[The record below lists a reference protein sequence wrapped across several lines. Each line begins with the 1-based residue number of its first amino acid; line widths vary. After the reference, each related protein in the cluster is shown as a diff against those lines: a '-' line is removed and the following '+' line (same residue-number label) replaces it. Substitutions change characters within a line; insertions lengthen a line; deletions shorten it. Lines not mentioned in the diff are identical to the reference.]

1 MCVSVYICDGLIQ
14 GVNTVTPVPVPV
26 PVPDLSGD
34 GDGASVLPGRRFAR
48 VRGRFPVP
56 VPDSDLLIGDQAVV
70 LEFPKG
76 VEAFAQVWSH

>member
-1 MCVSVYICDGLIQ
+1 MSVYICDGLIQ

-26 PVPDLSGD
+26 PVPVPDLSGD
-34 GDGASVLPGRRFAR
+34 GDGASVLRRFAR